1 LFSLA
6 HDLNATRV
14 ELYSFFLG
22 SIYKEM
28 GRASS
33 ARGFLE
39 NIRPPKKPKIC
50 QDVPLHQVLRHI
62 YEALNIDEN
71 KN

>member
-1 LFSLA
+1 
-6 HDLNATRV
+6 
-14 ELYSFFLG
+14 
-22 SIYKEM
+22 M

-71 KN
+71 KNQSHILPVNRETNVLSLVTS